1 MIIIMIIKIIS
12 WKRIVVIVTK
22 TKITIII
29 SMIITADIILI
40 IIRKKKKIII
50 NGKEKEMHRVKMSS
64 WSFKLLPKNIKTF
77 GKKNNNNN
85 NIKLKEMGITAPI
98 TNYTPTNGYVGDAD
112 SLSSMLWIIHYL
124 SSGLY

>member
-1 MIIIMIIKIIS
+1 MIII
-12 WKRIVVIVTK
+12 
-22 TKITIII
+22 
-29 SMIITADIILI
+29 ADIILI

-50 NGKEKEMHRVKMSS
+50 NGKEKEMHRVKMGS
-64 WSFKLLPKNIKTF
+64 WSFKLLPKNVKIF

-112 SLSSMLWIIHYL
+112 SLSSML
-124 SSGLY
+124 